1 MDVLGCVLVINSESA
16 ISRALR
22 KATRWQIVGTLAV
35 SLLAFLLAGSAGLW
49 SALGGGLSA
58 ILGGLGALFF
68 MPARTAASPGSA
80 LLALLKA
87 EAIKI
92 AIIALVLLAIFKFY
106 EALVPLALIGG
117 LACAALISGAAMR
130 SLDQEENK

>member
-1 MDVLGCVLVINSESA
+1 MISSQTA
-16 ISRALR
+16 ISHALG
-22 KATRWQIVGTLAV
+22 KATRWQ
-35 SLLAFLLAGSAGLW
+35 LLATAVAAIAAFMLAGVDAMVSA
-49 SALGGGLSA
+49 AGGGGAA
-58 ILGGLGALFF
+58 ILGGLAALMFL
-68 MPARTAASPGSA
+68 PAKAAQTPGTA

-92 AIIALVLLAIFKFY
+92 GVIALVLLAIFKFY

-130 SLDQEENK
+130 SLDQEENT